1 MHVALV
7 NTNRI
12 RPPIAPIGLDYV
24 AEALNAAG
32 HHVEI
37 LDLCWVDDGDAAI
50 AGFFNDDGADFGLV
64 GVTLRNTDDSAFT
77 SRHSFLAEFAG
88 AVNIIRQHTDA
99 LIVLGGVG
107 FSIMPE
113 QVLEL
118 CEADAGV
125 WGDGEFALA
134 ELANRL
140 EEKRE
145 WLDGSTE
152 LAEVLPNLIW
162 HGNGRWHRNPPA
174 NPPLTDLPPMSRS
187 WVDNRRYFREGGQA
201 GIETKRGCPG
211 QCVYCADPL
220 AKGKE
225 IRTRPAEAVVD
236 ELERLLEQGIDHVHT
251 CDSEFNPPQWHASQV
266 CEEII
271 RRDLG
276 DRLRWYAYCSPVPF
290 SRELAR
296 LMRRAGCVGINFGVD
311 NGDEEMLRRLRR
323 GFTPDDIFE
332 AARSCQEAGIAV
344 MFDLLLGSPGE
355 TRESL
360 VRTIELMQRAE
371 PNRVGVALGV
381 RVYPGTELADLV
393 LREEPTEGLLGGDDV
408 SEPFY
413 FLEPSIAS
421 FTLEL
426 LDDLIGDDRRFF
438 FFDPSRPDRDYNYDD
453 NQRLVDAI
461 GKGYRGAYWDILRRY
476 E

>member
-12 RPPIAPIGLDYV
+12 QPPIAPIGLDYV

-37 LDLCWVDDGDAAI
+37 LDLCWVDDGDAATT
-50 AGFFNDDGADFGLV
+50 GFFDGADFGLV
-64 GVTLRNTDDSAFT
+64 GATLRNTDDSVFT
-77 SRHSFLAEFAG
+77 SRHSFLAEFADVVS
-88 AVNIIRQHTDA
+88 AIRRHTDA

-107 FSIMPE
+107 FSILPE

-125 WGDGEFALA
+125 WGDGEFALV
-134 ELANRL
+134 ELADRL
-140 EEKRE
+140 DEKRE

-162 HGNGRWHRNPPA
+162 RGNGRWHRNPPS

-211 QCVYCADPL
+211 QCIYCADPI

-225 IRTRPAEAVVD
+225 IRTRPAKVVVD
-236 ELERLLEQGIDHVHT
+236 ELERLLEQDIDHIHT

-266 CEEII
+266 CQEII
-271 RRDLG
+271 RRELG

-323 GFTPDDIFE
+323 GFTLDDIFD
-332 AARSCQEAGIAV
+332 AARSCQEAGIAA

-355 TRESL
+355 TRESI
-360 VRTIELMQRAE
+360 VRTIELMQRVE
-371 PNRVGVALGV
+371 PDRVGVALGV
-381 RVYPGTELADLV
+381 RVYPGTELAALV
-393 LREEPTEGLLGGDDV
+393 LREEPIEGLLGGDDV
-408 SEPFY
+408 SEP
-413 FLEPSIAS
+413 S
-421 FTLEL
+421 L
-426 LDDLIGDDRRFF
+426 LPRAGNRVLRF
-438 FFDPSRPDRDYNYDD
+438 
-453 NQRLVDAI
+453 
-461 GKGYRGAYWDILRRY
+461 
-476 E
+476 